1 MSWGSRTTAE
11 KCKQPRGGLSKETQ
25 SLLDGIIGNKN
36 LSKRAAADIREAAA
50 RGDSSWVQTLNSG
63 VARQKPTN
71 HLDRA
76 HKPKVVAPR
85 VGNACRHAPPSLPTG
100 TFSGKRTQP
109 HIQASGPA
117 EREQY
122 QTRPPAPDREKEKD
136 MLARRFEMGREAA
149 MKLEAAE
156 LELQARARRGE
167 ALQPSQPAKTREES
181 AREQLIDQI
190 LDEVEERRAFL
201 EEMRAAGRSAPY
213 EGQIKGEI
221 AERLAQLRRMGVTG

>member
-1 MSWGSRTTAE
+1 
-11 KCKQPRGGLSKETQ
+11 
-25 SLLDGIIGNKN
+25 
-36 LSKRAAADIREAAA
+36 
-50 RGDSSWVQTLNSG
+50 VQTLNSG

-167 ALQPSQPAKTREES
+167 ALQPSQPAKTREVGELYLGLGAFF
-181 AREQLIDQI
+181 ARYRI
-190 LDEVEERRAFL
+190 LGTDSLPGFRALFPP
-201 EEMRAAGRSAPY
+201 RPY
-213 EGQIKGEI
+213 PCRHVQ
-221 AERLAQLRRMGVTG
+221 V